1 MSTNSGTA
9 LWQHLLVKLPLIAIL
24 RGIRPAEAV
33 SVAGALQSAGFL
45 CVEIPLNSPNALASI
60 RAVRDHFDGELLVGA
75 GTVLTQADVVAVN
88 DAGAQIV
95 VSPNTDSQVITIS
108 RRLGLI
114 SLPGFA
120 TPTEAL
126 QAIAAGATGLKLFPA
141 EGTPPTALGAIKA
154 VLPGKYPIF
163 PVGGITI
170 SRMPGFIAAGA
181 DGFGIGSSLYT
192 PGMAAEEVVQRA
204 SPFVRTWMVARSSP
218 MA

>member
-1 MSTNSGTA
+1 MSNSGMA
-9 LWQHLLVKLPLIAIL
+9 LWQHLLVNLPLIAIL

-45 CVEIPLNSPNALASI
+45 CVEIPLNSPHALASI

-95 VSPNTDSQVITIS
+95 VSPNTDSQVITSS
-108 RRLGLI
+108 RQLGLI

-141 EGTPPTALGAIKA
+141 EATSPATLAAIRT
-154 VLPGKYPIF
+154 VLPGKCPIF
-163 PVGGITI
+163 PVGGITTA
-170 SRMPGFIAAGA
+170 RMPGFIAAGA

-192 PGMAAEEVVQRA
+192 AGMEDEEVVQRA
-204 SPFVRTWMVARSSP
+204 SAFVQTWRVSRSSP
-218 MA
+218 IA